1 MKTKKYKRLALLGA
15 NFFAV
20 FGWTLLMPLY
30 ALYVSDLGGN
40 AQTAAL
46 TWSFYTLLAGALILI
61 LGWLEDRLRHKER
74 ALLLGY
80 VLQACGTLLLFLAN
94 DLTLLWLGYGV
105 YAVGTGFV
113 VPAWKLAFSRVKMAH
128 KEAANWGIFDGGNM
142 LLISAAAAA
151 SGLIYG
157 FAGFKGVLGLMVV
170 AHVFSALTGF
180 IIVRHAVKA

>member
-1 MKTKKYKRLALLGA
+1 MKTKKLTRLALLGA

-46 TWSFYTLLAGALILI
+46 TWSFYTLLAGVLILV
-61 LGWLEDRLRHKER
+61 LGWVEDRLQHKER

-80 VLQACGTLLLFLAN
+80 ILQTCGALLLFLAN
-94 DLTLLWLGYGV
+94 DLTMLWLGYGV

-113 VPAWKLAFSRVKMAH
+113 VPAWKLAFSRIKMAH

-151 SGLIYG
+151 SGIVYG
-157 FAGFKGVLGLMVV
+157 FAGFRGVLGLMVA
-170 AHVFSALTGF
+170 AHVVSV
-180 IIVRHAVKA
+180 IIGIRLVIRRV